1 MVKNVL
7 SFADFSENTCPP
19 TIFLNSS
26 TSERLY
32 ANSPSSNSL
41 NCLLLSEFLK
51 VTNQGQNNL
60 IKNVITGLVLF
71 LTTAS
76 NSCFSMEP
84 SPIEK
89 HKQSTI
95 AEAKTVV
102 RKVFNLSN
110 QLRFIEGLNFYSDA
124 EDSFYVNNGTAL
136 TLNELRQ
143 SYRQIGA
150 SVEVIENKIIRWNA
164 TYISSDTVVFTLP
177 VNLKIKLINIP
188 EYNGKLIWTGVLQK
202 RKGSWLIVN
211 SHESWL
217 NAAEVAE
224 ALTPSGN

>member
-1 MVKNVL
+1 
-7 SFADFSENTCPP
+7 
-19 TIFLNSS
+19 
-26 TSERLY
+26 
-32 ANSPSSNSL
+32 
-41 NCLLLSEFLK
+41 
-51 VTNQGQNNL
+51 
-60 IKNVITGLVLF
+60 
-71 LTTAS
+71 
-76 NSCFSMEP
+76 MEP

-95 AEAKTVV
+95 DEAKTVV